1 MEQRNNKRTQQ
12 VWPVR
17 ERMIASVHWERNPH
31 HDIWWA
37 KTINKRNE
45 RATSRMKML
54 ATTKRVPSE
63 VALWSCCKP
72 SQSQKSLWHFFS
84 IPICLLEN
92 SHFGSS
98 KSSLYWTA
106 ESGLY
111 NKSALL
117 YHSAKWRTHTYT
129 SVGRTPKSCINQR
142 RHNRCHRH
150 IKIVGHPR
158 WKQNRR
164 SKRSMATIRRTVL
177 LLLVEYS
184 TRLIGAC
191 VWVGRTVTLAWT
203 SVNVARGRYCIVA
216 SVFTPLSVIAGVT
229 A

>member
-1 MEQRNNKRTQQ
+1 MEQRNSKLTQQ

-31 HDIWWA
+31 YDIWWA

-45 RATSRMKML
+45 RASGRMKML

-63 VALWSCCKP
+63 VALWSCSKP
-72 SQSQKSLWHFFS
+72 SQSQKSLWHFFF

-92 SHFGSS
+92 SHSSSS
-98 KSSLYWTA
+98 KFSLYCWTA

-117 YHSAKWRTHTYT
+117 YHSTKWRTYTTHTYT
-129 SVGRTPKSCINQR
+129 SIRRTPKSCINQR
-142 RHNRCHRH
+142 RYNRCHRH

-164 SKRSMATIRRTVL
+164 SKRSMATIRRTALLLL

-191 VWVGRTVTLAWT
+191 VWVE
-203 SVNVARGRYCIVA
+203 
-216 SVFTPLSVIAGVT
+216 P
-229 A
+229 